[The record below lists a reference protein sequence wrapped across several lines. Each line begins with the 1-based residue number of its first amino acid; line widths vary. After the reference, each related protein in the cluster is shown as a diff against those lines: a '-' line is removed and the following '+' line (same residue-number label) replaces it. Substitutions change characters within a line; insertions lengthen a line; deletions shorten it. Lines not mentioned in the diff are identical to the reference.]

1 MISMFTA
8 SSDKVISSLADKS
21 IRADR
26 RRNIFIITTIAFA
39 SCLMMSLALYVF
51 GGSYQTRKFY
61 RGRLQAAVLYVNP
74 EQFAALSEDET
85 IEQAGL
91 SLVMP
96 LKELRIGKDRL
107 SVSYYDETAFLMY
120 SHELTQ
126 GRLPEA
132 ETEIAIPAS
141 YLEKQGIEPVTG
153 QSVTL
158 DLGQNVPSEYTVCGL
173 IKDEDANNSYEV
185 LVSRAFLE
193 SWFSGRDI
201 PYSALIRMAGG
212 EAMGT
217 DELKQYIL
225 ACMEPYG
232 FEEADIAFSS
242 SYFDT
247 FDNASSNT
255 LTTVLVGILIVIA
268 CSTVI
273 YSLFYIS
280 VTGKVKE
287 YGRLRIVGIT
297 QKQMKR
303 LVRKES
309 RKLSLLSIPLGI
321 VIGCIIGYLLIPG
334 GWYLPNTVKFAVI
347 TALVMEMTVRLSI
360 RKPLRIA
367 ASVSPVE
374 AVRII
379 TTTDVAKLGD
389 TKKLHRKI
397 TPYSLAGINFSRN
410 RKRTVLTLFSLGFTG
425 IFLMCASTIMMSA
438 NPVTMAY
445 QQFSGYDFEV
455 SLSPSWDAF
464 TPYVPVADK
473 LQQNNPLNQELF
485 TKLTE
490 EAMIGDMLSVQSCT
504 ANMFFPDNVN
514 VEDQPYYEIVG
525 LSREYL
531 ESHQGA
537 LLNGTLDYDRLV
549 AEHGIII
556 DDSAGMVKTFAH
568 YEAVAGDIVQ
578 IETDEGE
585 KMPFKVMAT
594 VDLPEKLYGGYY
606 IFVPQDLL
614 NIIKVHTTNF
624 NSKLLLSTDLENI
637 SQAEDIIYE
646 ICGANPE
653 LEVRSIIETISFF
666 EKSLKITMRAAYV
679 LVVFIG
685 IFALINL
692 INTLMTNFVS
702 RQQEFGIMRS
712 VGMSD
717 KQLSK
722 MLWAESFH
730 YVLATMAVTLA
741 IGTVLGYVL
750 CRVFSQ
756 IGLLGELDYAFPLL
770 PVLMFFAALV
780 VIALGYSVL
789 AIRYCEKRTLAE
801 YVKGME

>member
-1 MISMFTA
+1 MISLFTA
-8 SSDKVISSLADKS
+8 SSNKIIGSLADKS

-74 EQFAALSEDET
+74 EQFTALSEDET

-107 SVSYYDETAFLMY
+107 SVIYYDETAFLMY

-126 GRLPEA
+126 GRLPEK

-141 YLEKQGIEPVTG
+141 YLEKQGIEPALG

-158 DLGQNVPSEYTVCGL
+158 ELGQNVPSEYTVCGL

-185 LVSRAFLE
+185 LVSQALLE
-193 SWFSGRDI
+193 SYFSGRDI
-201 PYSALIRMAGG
+201 PYSALIRMAGS

-225 ACMEPYG
+225 DCMEPYG
-232 FEEADIAFSS
+232 FDEVDIAFSS
-242 SYFDT
+242 SYFNT

-255 LTTVLVGILIVIA
+255 LTTVLVSILIIIA

-309 RKLSLLSIPLGI
+309 RKLSLLSIPAGI
-321 VIGCIIGYLLIPG
+321 AIGSIIGYLLIPG
-334 GWYLPNTVKFAVI
+334 GWYLPNTVRFAVI
-347 TALVMEMTVRLSI
+347 TALVMEITVRLSI
-360 RKPLRIA
+360 RKPVRIA

-374 AVRII
+374 AVRI
-379 TTTDVAKLGD
+379 TATTDVAKLGD

-397 TPYSLAGINFSRN
+397 TPYSLAGINFFRN

-425 IFLMCASTIMMSA
+425 IFLMCASAIMMSIS
-438 NPVTMAY
+438 PVAMAY
-445 QQFSGYDFEV
+445 QQLYGYEFAV
-455 SLSPSWDAF
+455 SLSPAWDTF

-485 TKLTE
+485 TKLAE
-490 EAMIGDMLSVQSCT
+490 EAMIGDMLSIQSCT

-531 ESHQGA
+531 ESRQDA
-537 LLNGTLDYDRLV
+537 LLNGTLDYDKLV
-549 AEHGIII
+549 EEHGIII
-556 DDSAGMVKTFAH
+556 DDSSGMVKSFAH
-568 YEAVAGDIVQ
+568 YEAVVGDTVQ

-585 KMPFKVMAT
+585 KIPFKVMAT
-594 VDLPEKLYGGYY
+594 VDLPDKLYGGYY

-614 NIIKVHTTNF
+614 NVIKVNTTNF
-624 NSKLLLSTDLENI
+624 NSKLLCCTDLDDI

-646 ICGANPE
+646 ICGTDPE
-653 LEVRSIIETISFF
+653 LEVQSINEMISYF
-666 EKSLKITMRAAYV
+666 EESLKIMMRAAYV

-702 RQQEFGIMRS
+702 RQQEFGVMRS
-712 VGMSD
+712 VGLSN

-730 YVLATMAVTLA
+730 YVLATMAVTLT
-741 IGTVLGYVL
+741 IGTVLGYIL
-750 CRVFSQ
+750 CQAFSQ
-756 IGLLGELDYAFPLL
+756 IGLLGKLDYTFPLL
-770 PVLMFFAALV
+770 PMLIFFAALV
-780 VIALGYSVL
+780 VIALVYSVL

>member
-1 MISMFTA
+1 MISLFTA
-8 SSDKVISSLADKS
+8 SSNKIINSLADKS

-39 SCLMMSLALYVF
+39 SCLMMTLALYVF
-51 GGSYQTRKFY
+51 GGSYQTRKLFQ
-61 RGRLQAAVLYVNP
+61 GRLQAAVLYVNQ
-74 EQFAALSEDET
+74 EQFTALSEDEA

-107 SVSYYDETAFLMY
+107 SVTYYDEAAFLLY
-120 SHELTQ
+120 SHELTE
-126 GRLPEA
+126 GRLPER
-132 ETEIAIPAS
+132 ETEIAIPSS
-141 YLEKQGIEPVTG
+141 YLEKQGIEPALG
-153 QSVTL
+153 ESVTL
-158 DLGQNVPSEYTVCGL
+158 DLGQNVSSEYTVCGL

-185 LVSRAFLE
+185 LVSQALLE
-193 SWFSGRDI
+193 SWFSGMDI
-201 PYSALIRMAGG
+201 PYTALIRMAGS

-232 FEEADIAFSS
+232 FDEADIAFSS
-242 SYFDT
+242 SYFNT

-255 LTTVLVGILIVIA
+255 LTTMLVSILIIIA

-287 YGRLRIVGIT
+287 YGRLRVVGIT
-297 QKQMKR
+297 QKQIKR

-309 RKLSLLSIPLGI
+309 RKLSLMSIPAGI
-321 VIGCIIGYLLIPG
+321 VIGSIIGYLLIPD
-334 GWYLPNTVKFAVI
+334 GWYWPNTVRFAILTTLVI
-347 TALVMEMTVRLSI
+347 EITVMLSI
-360 RKPLRIA
+360 RKPVRIA

-374 AVRII
+374 AVRIT
-379 TTTDVAKLGD
+379 TTTDVAKLRD

-425 IFLMCASTIMMSA
+425 IFLMCASAMMLSI
-438 NPVTMAY
+438 NPVAMAY
-445 QQFSGYDFEV
+445 QELYGYEFEV
-455 SLSPSWDAF
+455 SLSPAWDTF
-464 TPYVPVADK
+464 TPYVTVVDK
-473 LQQNNPLNQELF
+473 LQQNNPLDQELF
-485 TKLTE
+485 SKLTE
-490 EAMIGDMLSVQSCT
+490 EAMMGDMVSVQSCT

-531 ESHQGA
+531 ESRQGA
-537 LLNGTLDYDRLV
+537 LLSGTLDYDKL
-549 AEHGIII
+549 ATEHGIII
-556 DDSAGMVKTFAH
+556 DDSSGMVKSFAH
-568 YEAVAGDIVQ
+568 YEAVVGDTIQ

-585 KMPFKVMAT
+585 EIPFKVMAV
-594 VDLPEKLYGGYY
+594 VDWPDKLYGGYY

-614 NIIKVHTTNF
+614 NVIKVHTTNF
-624 NSKLLLSTDLENI
+624 NSKLLFSTDLENI
-637 SQAEDIIYE
+637 SQAEDIIYK

-653 LEVRSIIETISFF
+653 LGVRSISEMISFF
-666 EKSLKITMRAAYV
+666 EEALKITMRAAYV

-692 INTLMTNFVS
+692 LNTLMTNFVS
-702 RQQEFGIMRS
+702 RQQEFGVMRS
-712 VGMSD
+712 VGLSN

-730 YVLATMAVTLA
+730 YVLATMAVTLT
-741 IGTVLGYVL
+741 IGTVFGFIL
-750 CRVFSQ
+750 CQAFSQ
-756 IGLLGELDYAFPLL
+756 IGLLGELDYTFPLL
-770 PVLMFFAALV
+770 PMLIFFASLV

-789 AIRYCEKRTLAE
+789 AIRYCERRTLAE

>member
-1 MISMFTA
+1 MISLFTA
-8 SSDKVISSLADKS
+8 SSNKAINSLADKS

-51 GGSYQTRKFY
+51 GGSYQTRKLY
-61 RGRLQAAVLYVNP
+61 RGRLQAAVLYANP
-74 EQFAALSEDET
+74 EQFTALSEDET

-107 SVSYYDETAFLMY
+107 SVTYYDEVAFLMY
-120 SHELTQ
+120 SHELAA
-126 GRLPEA
+126 GRLPEK

-141 YLEKQGIEPVTG
+141 YLEKQGIEPALG
-153 QSVTL
+153 QSVTFE
-158 DLGQNVPSEYTVCGL
+158 LGQNVPSEYTVCGL
-173 IKDEDANNSYEV
+173 IKDEDASNSYEV
-185 LVSRAFLE
+185 LVSQALLE
-193 SWFSGRDI
+193 SYFSGKDI
-201 PYSALIRMAGG
+201 PYSALIRMAGS
-212 EAMGT
+212 EVMGT

-225 ACMEPYG
+225 DCMEPYG
-232 FEEADIAFSS
+232 FDEADIAFSS
-242 SYFDT
+242 SYFST

-255 LTTVLVGILIVIA
+255 LATVLVSILIIIA

-321 VIGCIIGYLLIPG
+321 VIGSIIGYLLIPG
-334 GWYLPNTVKFAVI
+334 GWYLPNMVRFAVI
-347 TALVMEMTVRLSI
+347 TALVMEITVRLSI
-360 RKPLRIA
+360 RKPVRIA

-374 AVRII
+374 AVRIT

-397 TPYSLAGINFSRN
+397 TPYSLARINFSRN

-425 IFLMCASTIMMSA
+425 IFLMCASTIMLSI
-438 NPVTMAY
+438 NPVAMAY
-445 QQFSGYDFEV
+445 QELYGYEFEV
-455 SLSPSWDAF
+455 SLAPAGDAF
-464 TPYVPVADK
+464 TPYVPIADK

-490 EAMIGDMLSVQSCT
+490 EAMVGDMLSIQSCT
-504 ANMFFPDNVN
+504 TNMFFPDNVN
-514 VEDQPYYEIVG
+514 VEDQPYYDIVR

-531 ESHQGA
+531 ESRQDA
-537 LLNGTLDYDRLV
+537 LLSGTLDYDKLV
-549 AEHGIII
+549 EEHGIII
-556 DDSAGMVKTFAH
+556 DDSAGMVKSFAH
-568 YEAVAGDIVQ
+568 YEAVVGDTVQ

-585 KMPFKVMAT
+585 KIPFKVMAT
-594 VDLPEKLYGGYY
+594 ANLPDKLYEGYY

-614 NIIKVHTTNF
+614 NVIKAGTTNF
-624 NSKLLLSTDLENI
+624 NSKLLFSTDLENI
-637 SQAEDIIYE
+637 SRAEDIIYE
-646 ICGANPE
+646 ICGTNPE
-653 LEVRSIIETISFF
+653 LEVRSINEIISFF
-666 EKSLKITMRAAYV
+666 EEALKITVRAAYV
-679 LVVFIG
+679 LVAFIG

-702 RQQEFGIMRS
+702 RQQEFGVLRS
-712 VGMSD
+712 VGLSN

-722 MLWAESFH
+722 MLRAESFH
-730 YVLATMAVTLA
+730 YVLATMAVTLT
-741 IGTVLGYVL
+741 IGTALGYIL
-750 CRVFSQ
+750 CRAFSQ
-756 IGLLGELDYAFPLL
+756 IGLLGKLNYTFPLL
-770 PVLMFFAALV
+770 PMLIFFAALV

>member
-1 MISMFTA
+1 MISLFTA
-8 SSDKVISSLADKS
+8 SSNKIINSLADKS

-39 SCLMMSLALYVF
+39 ACLMMTLALYVF
-51 GGSYQTRKFY
+51 GGSYQTRKLFQ
-61 RGRLQAAVLYVNP
+61 GRLQAAVLYVNQ
-74 EQFAALSEDET
+74 EQFNALSEDEA

-107 SVSYYDETAFLMY
+107 SVTYYDEAAFLLY
-120 SHELTQ
+120 SHELTE
-126 GRLPEA
+126 GRLPER

-141 YLEKQGIEPVTG
+141 YLEKQGIEPTLG
-153 QSVTL
+153 ESVTF
-158 DLGQNVPSEYTVCGL
+158 DLGQNVPSEYTICGL

-185 LVSRAFLE
+185 LVSQALLE
-193 SWFSGRDI
+193 SYFSGMDI
-201 PYSALIRMAGG
+201 PYAALIRMAGS

-217 DELKQYIL
+217 DELKLYIL

-232 FEEADIAFSS
+232 FDEADIAFSS
-242 SYFDT
+242 SYFNT

-255 LTTVLVGILIVIA
+255 LTTVLVSILIIIA

-287 YGRLRIVGIT
+287 YGRLRVVGIT
-297 QKQMKR
+297 QKQIKR

-309 RKLSLLSIPLGI
+309 RKLSLMSLPAGI
-321 VIGCIIGYLLIPG
+321 VIGSIIGYLLIPD
-334 GWYLPNTVKFAVI
+334 GWYWPNTVRFAI
-347 TALVMEMTVRLSI
+347 LTALVMETTVRLSI
-360 RKPLRIA
+360 RKPVRIA

-374 AVRII
+374 AVRIT
-379 TTTDVAKLGD
+379 TTTDVAKLRD

-410 RKRTVLTLFSLGFTG
+410 GKRTVLTLFSLGFTG
-425 IFLMCASTIMMSA
+425 IFLMCASTIMLSI
-438 NPVTMAY
+438 NPVAMVY
-445 QQFSGYDFEV
+445 QALYGYEFEV
-455 SLSPSWDAF
+455 SLSPAWDTF

-473 LQQNNPLNQELF
+473 LQQNNPLDHELF
-485 TKLTE
+485 SKLTE
-490 EAMIGDMLSVQSCT
+490 EAMIRDMVSVQSCT

-531 ESHQGA
+531 ESRQEA
-537 LLNGTLDYDRLV
+537 LLNGTLDYDKLV
-549 AEHGIII
+549 EEHGIII
-556 DDSAGMVKTFAH
+556 DDSAGMVKSFAH
-568 YEAVAGDIVQ
+568 YEAVVGDTVQ

-585 KMPFKVMAT
+585 ELPFKVLAT
-594 VDLPEKLYGGYY
+594 VDWPDKLYGGYY

-614 NIIKVHTTNF
+614 NVIKVHTTNF
-624 NSKLLLSTDLENI
+624 NSKLLFSTDLENI
-637 SQAEDIIYE
+637 YQAEDIIYE
-646 ICGANPE
+646 ICGTNPE
-653 LEVRSIIETISFF
+653 LGVQSISEMISFF
-666 EKSLKITMRAAYV
+666 EEALKIMMRAAYV

-692 INTLMTNFVS
+692 LNTLMTNFVS
-702 RQQEFGIMRS
+702 RQQEFGVMRS
-712 VGMSD
+712 VGLSN

-730 YVLATMAVTLA
+730 YVLATMAVTLT
-741 IGTVLGYVL
+741 IGTVLGYIL
-750 CRVFSQ
+750 CQAFSQ
-756 IGLLGELDYAFPLL
+756 IGLLGKLDYTFPLL
-770 PVLMFFAALV
+770 PMLIFFAALV
-780 VIALGYSVL
+780 AIALGYSAL
-789 AIRYCEKRTLAE
+789 ATRYCERRTLAE
-801 YVKGME
+801 YVKG

>member
-1 MISMFTA
+1 MISLFTA
-8 SSDKVISSLADKS
+8 SSNKVINSLADKS

-61 RGRLQAAVLYVNP
+61 QGRLQAAVLYVNP
-74 EQFAALSEDET
+74 EQFTALSEDET
-85 IEQAGL
+85 IEQTGL

-107 SVSYYDETAFLMY
+107 SVTYYDETAFLLY

-126 GRLPEA
+126 GRLPEKEA
-132 ETEIAIPAS
+132 EIAIPAS
-141 YLEKQGIEPVTG
+141 YLEKQGIEPV
-153 QSVTL
+153 
-158 DLGQNVPSEYTVCGL
+158 LGQAITLELGPNAPSEYTVCGL
-173 IKDEDANNSYEV
+173 MKDEDASNSYEV
-185 LVSRAFLE
+185 LVSQALLE
-193 SWFSGRDI
+193 SYFSDRGI
-201 PYSALIRMAGG
+201 PYAALIRMAGS
-212 EAMGT
+212 EVMGT

-225 ACMEPYG
+225 DCMEPYG
-232 FEEADIAFSS
+232 FDEADIAFSS
-242 SYFDT
+242 SYFNT

-255 LTTVLVGILIVIA
+255 FTTALVSILIMIA

-321 VIGCIIGYLLIPG
+321 VIGCIIGYLLIPD
-334 GWYLPNTVKFAVI
+334 GWYLPNTVRFAVI
-347 TALVMEMTVRLSI
+347 TAFVMEITVRLSI
-360 RKPLRIA
+360 RKPVRIA

-374 AVRII
+374 AVRI
-379 TTTDVAKLGD
+379 TTTDVAKLVD

-425 IFLMCASTIMMSA
+425 IFLMCASTIMLSI
-438 NPVTMAY
+438 NPVAMAY
-445 QQFSGYDFEV
+445 QRLYGYEFEV
-455 SLSPSWDAF
+455 SLSPTWDTF

-473 LQQNNPLNQELF
+473 VQQNNPLNQELF

-490 EAMIGDMLSVQSCT
+490 EVMIGDMVSIQGCT

-514 VEDQPYYEIVG
+514 VEDQPYYDIVG
-525 LSREYL
+525 LSREYI
-531 ESHQGA
+531 ESHQDA
-537 LLNGTLDYDRLV
+537 LLNGTLDYDKLV
-549 AEHGIII
+549 EEHGIII

-568 YEAVAGDIVQ
+568 YEAVVGDTVQ

-585 KMPFKVMAT
+585 KIPFKVMAT
-594 VDLPEKLYGGYY
+594 ANLPDKLYGGYY

-614 NIIKVHTTNF
+614 NVIKADTTNF
-624 NSKLLLSTDLENI
+624 NLKLLFCTDLENI

-646 ICGANPE
+646 ICGSNPE
-653 LEVRSIIETISFF
+653 LEVRSINEMISFL
-666 EKSLKITMRAAYV
+666 EESLKILMKAAYV

-692 INTLMTNFVS
+692 LNTLMTNFVS
-702 RQQEFGIMRS
+702 RQQEFGVLRS
-712 VGMSD
+712 VGLSD

-730 YVLATMAVTLA
+730 YVLAAMALTLT
-741 IGTVLGYVL
+741 IGTVLGYIL
-750 CRVFSQ
+750 CWAFSQ
-756 IGLLGELDYAFPLL
+756 IGLLGELDYTFPLL
-770 PVLMFFAALV
+770 PMLIFFAALV

-789 AIRYCEKRTLAE
+789 AVRYCEKRTLAE

>member
-1 MISMFTA
+1 MISLFTA
-8 SSDKVISSLADKS
+8 SSNKVINSLADKS

-26 RRNIFIITTIAFA
+26 RRNIFIIITIAFA

-51 GGSYQTRKFY
+51 GGSYQTRKLY

-74 EQFAALSEDET
+74 EQFTALSEDET

-107 SVSYYDETAFLMY
+107 SVTYYDEVAFLMY
-120 SHELTQ
+120 SHELMQ
-126 GRLPEA
+126 GRLPEK

-141 YLEKQGIEPVTG
+141 YLEKQGIEPALG

-158 DLGQNVPSEYTVCGL
+158 ELGQNVPSEYTVCGL

-185 LVSRAFLE
+185 LVSQALLE
-193 SWFSGRDI
+193 SWFSGMDI
-201 PYSALIRMAGG
+201 PYSVLIRMAGS

-232 FEEADIAFSS
+232 FDEADIAFSS
-242 SYFDT
+242 SYFNT

-255 LTTVLVGILIVIA
+255 LTTVLVSILIIIA

-321 VIGCIIGYLLIPG
+321 VIGSIIGYLLIPD
-334 GWYLPNTVKFAVI
+334 GWYLPNTVRFAVI
-347 TALVMEMTVRLSI
+347 TALVMEITVRLSI
-360 RKPLRIA
+360 RRPVRIA

-374 AVRII
+374 AVRIT

-397 TPYSLAGINFSRN
+397 TPYSLAGIHFSRN

-425 IFLMCASTIMMSA
+425 IFLMCASTIMLSI
-438 NPVTMAY
+438 NPVAMAY
-445 QQFSGYDFEV
+445 QELYGYEFEV
-455 SLSPSWDAF
+455 SLSPAWDTF

-490 EAMIGDMLSVQSCT
+490 EAMIGDKRSIQSCT

-531 ESHQGA
+531 ESRQDA
-537 LLNGTLDYDRLV
+537 LLNGTLDYDKL
-549 AEHGIII
+549 ATEHGIII
-556 DDSAGMVKTFAH
+556 DDSSGMVKSFAH
-568 YEAVAGDIVQ
+568 YEAVVGDTVQ

-585 KMPFKVMAT
+585 KIPFTVMAT
-594 VDLPEKLYGGYY
+594 ANLPDKFYGGYY
-606 IFVPQDLL
+606 IFVPQELL
-614 NIIKVHTTNF
+614 NVIKASTTNF
-624 NSKLLLSTDLENI
+624 NSKLLFSTDLENI

-646 ICGANPE
+646 ICGTNPE
-653 LEVRSIIETISFF
+653 LEVRSINETISFF
-666 EKSLKITMRAAYV
+666 EAALKLTMGAAYV

-702 RQQEFGIMRS
+702 RQQEFGVLRS
-712 VGMSD
+712 VGLSN

-722 MLWAESFH
+722 MMWAESFH
-730 YVLATMAVTLA
+730 YVLATMAVTLT
-741 IGTVLGYVL
+741 IGTVFGYIL
-750 CRVFSQ
+750 CLAFSQ
-756 IGLLGELDYAFPLL
+756 IGLLGKLNYTFPLSPML
-770 PVLMFFAALV
+770 FFFAALV